1 MPLPKGSP
9 DPRIVR
15 VGSFDYRY
23 HKGRLE
29 CRVPGRGW
37 IVDPHRPEE
46 YAALAGL
53 KDHPTEDEDGAAA

>member
-1 MPLPKGSP
+1 MPLPKPSG

-15 VGSFDYRY
+15 VGSFEYRY

-46 YAALAGL
+46 YAALAEL
-53 KDHPTEDEDGAAA
+53 VNHPSDDEDEAAA